1 MAKDLIILR
10 GIPGCGKT
18 TVADMLSEGVFNYPV
33 CCADDFFTDE
43 NGVYNWYP
51 GGIKKAHEMSQ
62 NKCKEAMESGVE
74 RVIVANTNTTEKE
87 MKPYY
92 DMAKQYGYRVF
103 SMIVENRLNTTNVH
117 GVPEETIEK
126 MRKRFEIKL

>member
-1 MAKDLIILR
+1 MTKDLIILR
-10 GIPGCGKT
+10 GIPGSGKS
-18 TVADMLSEGVFNYPV
+18 TVAEMLSEGVFNYPI

-62 NKCKEAMESGVE
+62 NKCKEAMENGVE
-74 RVIVANTNTTEKE
+74 RIIVANTNTTKKE

-92 DMAKQYGYRVF
+92 DMANEYGYRVF
-103 SMIVENRLNTTNVH
+103 SIVVENRHGGKNVH
-117 GVPEETIEK
+117 GVPDETITK
-126 MRKRFEIKL
+126 MKDRFDLEL